1 MKNGITFPSIGLEH
15 PNVQRVL
22 EIAKEI
28 MSMNK
33 VLDIESLYNL
43 AKRRLKIPR
52 NGLLSIIQ
60 FLINKKIIVEGSK
73 FSRDNVLSNFYRK
86 NIYNYIKRKG
96 GVHFSLIKKNVNSDL
111 KGNYGSSGQLIWHLE
126 MLLKF
131 KFIKR
136 LKIGNYTV
144 FMPSELDSESG
155 VLIFLMHD
163 NLNRKIL
170 TILNEQD
177 LIKKSDIY
185 KEINERRENVYYR
198 ITNLIENDII
208 HIKEEES
215 IIYINPDKNKVIS
228 HILMNKNKY
237 LEINDN
243 NKNLRV

>member
-28 MSMNK
+28 MSKNK

-60 FLINKKIIVEGSK
+60 FLINKKILVEGSK
-73 FSRDNVLSNFYRK
+73 FSRDNLLSNFYRK
-86 NIYNYIKRKG
+86 NVYNYIRKKG
-96 GVHFSLIKKNVNSDL
+96 AVHFSLIKNNVYSDF

-131 KFIKR
+131 KFIKK

-144 FMPSELDSESG
+144 FMPVEMDPETGILT
-155 VLIFLMHD
+155 FTMHD
-163 NLNRKIL
+163 NINRKIL
-170 TILNEQD
+170 MLLNGQD
-177 LIKKSDIY
+177 QIKKSDIY
-185 KEINERRENVYYR
+185 KEINEKRENVYYR
-198 ITNLIENDII
+198 INNLMENDVI
-208 HIKEEES
+208 HAREEEKVV
-215 IIYINPDKNKVIS
+215 YINPDKKSIVFE
-228 HILMNKNKY
+228 ILKEKSKS
-237 LEINDN
+237 LKLIDN
-243 NKNLRV
+243 NKEQKV